1 EFVNYDLQYT
11 LGFVANLHQFNGAF
25 FRSLLSESL
34 QQRILGLDLL
44 WRAFLN
50 YMSINNRWTGPD
62 PKLEL
67 AGNVYADQT
76 RSSAALD
83 MNVFMRW
90 MEVLMV
96 AGAKD
101 VNVEFKC

>member
-1 EFVNYDLQYT
+1 VMVTRAQSLIVVSDL
-11 LGFVANLHQFNGAF
+11 N
-25 FRSLLSESL
+25 R
-34 QQRILGLDLL
+34 LGLDLP

-67 AGNVYADQT
+67 AGNVYADQA
-76 RSSAALD
+76 RSSVALD

>member
-1 EFVNYDLQYT
+1 VMVTRAQ
-11 LGFVANLHQFNGAF
+11 
-25 FRSLLSESL
+25 SLLIVVGDL
-34 QQRILGLDLL
+34 NRLGLNLP

-67 AGNVYADQT
+67 AGNAYADQA

-90 MEVLMV
+90 ME
-96 AGAKD
+96 
-101 VNVEFKC
+101 

>member
-1 EFVNYDLQYT
+1 MVMVTRAQ
-11 LGFVANLHQFNGAF
+11 
-25 FRSLLSESL
+25 SLLIVVGDL
-34 QQRILGLDLL
+34 NRLGLDLP

-50 YMSINNRWTGPD
+50 YMSINNINNRWTGPD

-67 AGNVYADQT
+67 AGNVYADQV
-76 RSSAALD
+76 RSSTALD
-83 MNVFMRW
+83 MNVFIRW
-90 MEVLMV
+90 MEVLTV